1 MLEVPFEL
9 HYRKFR
15 FDDDEFYDF
24 CLQNDNLKFERD
36 SIGNIIVMPNTG
48 GKTGNL
54 NSKLN
59 ARLVIWNEILEPG
72 LIFDSSTAFRL
83 SSSAVRSPDVAWV
96 SNERWN
102 MLSDSEQEK
111 FPPLCPDFIIEL
123 MSITDN
129 ETDAKNKMTDAHPRV
144 PPPLKW
150 HGGKYYLAARI
161 VALMPQHKHYV
172 EPYAG
177 GLSVLL
183 AKDPDGVSEVV
194 NDLHGQLTNFWRVL
208 QSEDTFDHFQRVL

>member
-36 SIGNIIVMPNTG
+36 SIGNVIVMPNTG

-59 ARLVIWNEILEPG
+59 ARLVIWNEILESG
-72 LIFDSSTAFRL
+72 LVFDSSTAFRL
-83 SSSAVRSPDVAWV
+83 PSSAVRSPDVAWV

-111 FPPLCPDFIIEL
+111 FPPLCPDFVIEL
-123 MSITDN
+123 MSVTDN
-129 ETDAKNKMTDAHPRV
+129 ETDAKMKMTDEWIANGC
-144 PPPLKW
+144 K
-150 HGGKYYLAARI
+150 LAWLINPYEKKAFVYRPNQ
-161 VALMPQHKHYV
+161 AV
-172 EPYAG
+172 ETIYG
-177 GLSVLL
+177 FENKLSGEEILNGFLLNLQVL
-183 AKDPDGVSEVV
+183 E
-194 NDLHGQLTNFWRVL
+194 
-208 QSEDTFDHFQRVL
+208 